1 MCVCLCVC
9 VCVCVCMHVTAS
21 VCVCMH
27 MSDCVCVHARV
38 TVSECVCMHAF
49 MVCVHMHVSI
59 STECTGTSIS
69 VPRIVCQI
77 RHASKKLKNFHHDK
91 ISVWFSS
98 EGAVFCLFFN

>member
-1 MCVCLCVC
+1 MTASVC

-27 MSDCVCVHARV
+27 MSDCVCACM
-38 TVSECVCMHAF
+38 SDCECVRMHAF

-98 EGAVFCLFFN
+98 EGAVFCFVFN